1 LLNRDSKTDWRKFVA
16 DFSHYIRHIPNFP
29 KPGIVF
35 KDITPLLKEPGV
47 FHDAID
53 AMATHF
59 EPKNID
65 VVVSIDARG
74 FIFGAA
80 LAYRMGIGFVPV
92 RKGGKLPYK
101 TYEATYDLEYG
112 TDTLAIHQDAIAKGG
127 RVLIC
132 DDVIATGGTLT
143 ASIEL
148 VEKLGGEVVGIGVLI
163 ELISLAGRQKLADY
177 EIFSL
182 IEF

>member
-1 LLNRDSKTDWRKFVA
+1 MT
-16 DFSHYIRHIPNFP
+16 DFSQYIRHIPDFP
-29 KPGIVF
+29 KPGILF
-35 KDITPLLKEPGV
+35 KDITPLLKEPRV
-47 FHDAID
+47 FRDAID

-65 VVVSIDARG
+65 TVVSIDARG

-80 LAYRMGIGFVPV
+80 LAYRMGVSFVPV
-92 RKGGKLPYK
+92 RKSGKLPYK

-112 TDTLAIHQDAIAKGG
+112 TDTLAIHQDAIAKGR

-132 DDVIATGGTLT
+132 DDVIATGGTLA

-148 VEKLGGEVVGIGVLI
+148 VEKLEGQVVGIGVLI
-163 ELISLAGRQKLADY
+163 ELMALEGRQKFAGY